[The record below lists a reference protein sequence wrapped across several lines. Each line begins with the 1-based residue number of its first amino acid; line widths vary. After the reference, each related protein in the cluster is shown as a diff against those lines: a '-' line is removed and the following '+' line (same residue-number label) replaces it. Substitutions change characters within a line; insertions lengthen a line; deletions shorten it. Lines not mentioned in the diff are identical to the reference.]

1 MATIEE
7 RLIQALS
14 EIIDENTYSPRYGD
28 SKCSCCHQ
36 RVDYYGAGAHEDS
49 CSIPLLGSLRWK
61 LMEGTDGED
70 D

>member
-1 MATIEE
+1 MTKTIEE
-7 RLIQALS
+7 RLIQALG

-28 SKCSCCHQ
+28 AKCSCCHQ
-36 RVDYYGAGAHEDS
+36 DITFGRHEDS

-61 LMEGTDGED
+61 LMEGTDAED